1 MKKMKK
7 TIKMKIKKRYKY
19 MTIGEIMSN
28 VTFLFIGSF
37 GIYAHLKEPNYML
50 LAGSAGIIFV
60 IISSIVSNKRSN
72 YV

>member
-1 MKKMKK
+1 
-7 TIKMKIKKRYKY
+7 

-28 VTFLFIGSF
+28 VTFLFLGSF

-50 LAGSAGIIFV
+50 LV
-60 IISSIVSNKRSN
+60 DKKRSN

>member
-1 MKKMKK
+1 
-7 TIKMKIKKRYKY
+7 

-28 VTFLFIGSF
+28 ATFLFLGSF
-37 GIYAHLKEPNYML
+37 GIYTHLKEPNYMV

-60 IISSIVSNKRSN
+60 IISSIVDKKRSN

>member
-1 MKKMKK
+1 
-7 TIKMKIKKRYKY
+7 

-28 VTFLFIGSF
+28 ATFLFLGSF

-50 LAGSAGIIFV
+50 LAGSVGIIFV
-60 IISSIVSNKRSN
+60 IISSVVSNKRSN